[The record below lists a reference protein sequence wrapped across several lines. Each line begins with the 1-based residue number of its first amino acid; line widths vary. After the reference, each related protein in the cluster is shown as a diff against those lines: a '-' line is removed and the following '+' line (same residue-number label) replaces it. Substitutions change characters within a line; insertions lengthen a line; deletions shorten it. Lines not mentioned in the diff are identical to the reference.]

1 MLAVI
6 RIRGTTGIRP
16 SAEKTAGLFRLH
28 KINHLALVEDNEI
41 TRGMLKQ
48 VKDYATWGEV
58 DESTLELLLKNRAL
72 FKGRK
77 KVSEEELKEK
87 TGYKTYKQMSKAL
100 ISGKVKYKDI
110 QDIVPVIRLNPPYQG
125 YEAIR
130 KSYNNGGS
138 SGYRGDK
145 INELI
150 RRMITPGVDLNGKDK
165 DKKV

>member
-6 RIRGTTGIRP
+6 RIRGSTGIRP

-48 VKDYATWGEV
+48 VKDYATWGEI
-58 DESTLELLLKNRAL
+58 DEKTLEILLKNRAL
-72 FKGRK
+72 FKGR
-77 KVSEEELKEK
+77 VRIPEEELKEK
-87 TGYKTYKQMSKAL
+87 AGYTSYKQLSKAL
-100 ISGKVKYKDI
+100 ISGKIKYSEI
-110 QDIVPVIRLNPPYQG
+110 ADIVPVIRLNPPYRG

-130 KSYNNGGS
+130 KSFSSGGS
-138 SGYRGDK
+138 SGYRGEK

-165 DKKV
+165 DEKV

>member
-6 RIRGTTGIRP
+6 RIRGSTGIRP
-16 SAEKTAGLFRLH
+16 SAQKTAELLRLH
-28 KINHLALVEDNEI
+28 KINHLSLVSEDEI
-41 TRGMLKQ
+41 SKGMLKQ

-58 DESTLELLLKNRAL
+58 NEKTLELLLKNRML

-77 KVSEEELKEK
+77 KVPEKELKEK
-87 TGYKTYKQMSKAL
+87 TGYSTYKQLSKAL

-110 QDIVPVIRLNPPYQG
+110 ADVVPVIRLNPPYQG
-125 YEAIR
+125 YEAVR
-130 KSYNNGGS
+130 KSFQSGGS
-138 SGYRGDK
+138 SGYRGEK

-165 DKKV
+165 DEKV